1 MQLLL
6 KYSSMASD
14 IAVLLALV
22 VLYIV
27 GGSNQHHQR
36 TACTV
41 RPCNYG
47 PAAQRHHNCYNID
60 FVGKVQWNCGRVVV
74 VSQGLER
81 AQPRKVFL
89 IRETLWKHSYPYHEN
104 TVPSWTVPVYAIGAP
119 LLAFSLA
126 RLVLSPRKVTTDVW
140 YRTLYAC
147 LFAIFLT
154 AAITNCLKVRWAAAA
169 AALMQTARPVYARH
183 ALLPMLCVLLPSE
196 RSAAHCVQIAIGRP
210 RPNFVFRCWPDGA
223 PVFAGENQYGGY
235 AVCSTDSATEAE
247 HRKSFPS
254 GHSSWSGAGLG
265 FLTAW
270 LLGQTRAF
278 TGGGRAW
285 PLMLSLVPLLA
296 SLVVGVTRITDYWH
310 HVSDVCVGLALGWFI
325 AFVVYLKLYPF
336 FTHPMCDVPLY
347 TLRPARPAKASNI
360 ALQRPESTLEGG
372 TLPNLPAA
380 V

>member
-41 RPCNYG
+41 RPCNHS
-47 PAAQRHHNCYNID
+47 PAAQRHYNSHNID
-60 FVGKVQWNCGRVVV
+60 FVGKVQWTITSIAAPPSLTDCGRVVV

-154 AAITNCLKVRWAAAA
+154 AAITNCLKR
-169 AALMQTARPVYARH
+169 
-183 ALLPMLCVLLPSE
+183 C
-196 RSAAHCVQIAIGRP
+196 AAHCVQIAIGRP

-223 PVFAGENQYGGY
+223 PVFAGENRYGGY

>member
-1 MQLLL
+1 MSDLTNCRQRSRSKQHLLALWRPDCMDSNLMIPISHRPASPVDLEAKNKHSHGMQLLL

-22 VLYIV
+22 VLYI
-27 GGSNQHHQR
+27 
-36 TACTV
+36 
-41 RPCNYG
+41 
-47 PAAQRHHNCYNID
+47 
-60 FVGKVQWNCGRVVV
+60 
-74 VSQGLER
+74 GLER

-89 IRETLWKHSYPYHEN
+89 IRTTLWKHSYPYHEN

-154 AAITNCLKVRWAAAA
+154 AAITNCLK
-169 AALMQTARPVYARH
+169 
-183 ALLPMLCVLLPSE
+183 
-196 RSAAHCVQIAIGRP
+196 IAIGRP

-223 PVFAGENQYGGY
+223 PVFAGENLYGGY